1 MTIIYLAFFD
11 FYKGIGGGV
20 VQSMYYLLWIIPLL
34 ALFIVAMMS
43 IRNSMIYKYP
53 VRIFRV
59 RENGK
64 VIESN
69 HKGGYIGRR
78 GSAPFFR
85 IKTGKWYWGW
95 WHSVNLT
102 TTPKPEYLDEQNRVY
117 YKQIDIKTFV
127 QMRRS
132 FPDSKTVIHSPVES
146 DVIYGAILDI
156 DRIDKVLAT
165 EPAWKKILPYAGMV
179 LVAVVLIVGYAIL
192 LNTKCP

>member
-1 MTIIYLAFFD
+1 MFKNLGS
-11 FYKGIGGGV
+11 GIG
-20 VQSMYYLLWIIPLL
+20 QAMYYLLWLVPLIVVFF
-34 ALFIVAMMS
+34 ALISSVRSKA
-43 IRNSMIYKYP
+43 IYKHP

-64 VIESN
+64 VKESN
-69 HKGGYIGRR
+69 HLGGYIGRR

-95 WHSVNLT
+95 WHSINLT
-102 TTPKPEYLDEQNRVY
+102 TTPKPEYFDEQDRIY
-117 YKQIDIKTFV
+117 YKQIDVGTFV
-127 QMRRS
+127 QMRRD
-132 FPDSKTVIHSPVES
+132 FPTNKSVTYTAVES
-146 DVIYGAILDI
+146 DVKYGAILDI

-179 LVAVVLIVGYAIL
+179 LVAVVLIAGYAIL

>member
-1 MTIIYLAFFD
+1 MNIIYLGFLD
-11 FYKGIGGGV
+11 FYKGMGTGV
-20 VQSMYYLLWIIPLL
+20 VQGLYYLLWIIPLV
-34 ALFIVAMMS
+34 AIFIVVMMS
-43 IRNSMIYKYP
+43 VRSNMIYKHP
-53 VRIFRV
+53 VRIFRI

-69 HKGGYIGRR
+69 HRGGYIGRR

-95 WHSVNLT
+95 WWTINLT
-102 TTPKPEYLDEQNRVY
+102 TTPKPEYFDEQNRVY
-117 YKQIDIKTFV
+117 YKQIDVNTFI
-127 QMRRS
+127 QMRRE
-132 FPDSKTVIHSPVES
+132 FPEDKNVTYTPVES
-146 DVIYGAILDI
+146 DVKYGAILDI
-156 DRIDKVLAT
+156 DRIDKVLAI